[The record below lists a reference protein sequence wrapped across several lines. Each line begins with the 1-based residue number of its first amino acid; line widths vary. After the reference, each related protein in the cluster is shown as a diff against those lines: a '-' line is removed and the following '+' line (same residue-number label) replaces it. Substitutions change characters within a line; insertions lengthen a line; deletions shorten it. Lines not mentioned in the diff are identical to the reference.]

1 MHRLFTALAL
11 SLIVLTFGHNAFAH
25 TGGASVSGLAAGFG
39 HPFSGL
45 DHILAMIAVGI
56 WASIL
61 SGRALWLVPASF
73 VLAMVFGGVVA
84 FSGLGIPA
92 VEIGIVGSVIA
103 LGILIAFNVRLP
115 VALGMAAVAVFALFH
130 GHAHGAEMMAGSSG
144 LTYALGF
151 ALATSGLHLAGIGL
165 GTLATRAS
173 SGRLV
178 PLCGGSI
185 AAAGLTLLVLG

>member
-1 MHRLFTALAL
+1 MTRLFTALAL
-11 SLIVLTFGHNAFAH
+11 SLILLTFGHNAFAH
-25 TGGASVSGLAAGFG
+25 TGGAPVSGLAAGFA

-92 VEIGIVGSVIA
+92 AEIGIVGSVVA
-103 LGILIAFNVRLP
+103 LGLLIAFNVHLP
-115 VALGMAAVAVFALFH
+115 TALGMAAVAVFALFH
-130 GHAHGAEMMAGSSG
+130 GHTHGAEIVTGASG
-144 LTYALGF
+144 VMYALGF
-151 ALATSGLHLAGIGL
+151 SIATGGLHIAGIGM
-165 GTLATRAS
+165 GNLAARAL

-178 PLCGGSI
+178 PICGGSI
-185 AAAGLTLLVLG
+185 AMAGLTILVLG